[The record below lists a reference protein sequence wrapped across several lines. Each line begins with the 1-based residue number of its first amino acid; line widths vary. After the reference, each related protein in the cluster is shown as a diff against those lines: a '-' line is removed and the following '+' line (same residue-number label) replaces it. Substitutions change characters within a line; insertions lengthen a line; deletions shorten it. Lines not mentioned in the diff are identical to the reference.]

1 MLDQKLKTNDQQL
14 LLPALYIVSTPIG
27 NLSDITLRA
36 LEVLKQVD
44 LIACEDTRH
53 TGLLLNHYNIKN
65 RLTSFYE
72 YNKKERTPEII
83 STLKQGKSVALVSDA
98 GTPGISDPGYYLI
111 REAIRENLS
120 VVPIPGPSALLS
132 ALVVS
137 GLASDRF
144 AFEGFLQKREGRK
157 RKKLETLKDEP
168 RTMVFYD
175 SPHRIIDSLKGILEI
190 LGDRRIVLVR
200 ELTKKFETVLRGK
213 VSEIIAQIEKKQLKG
228 EIVLVVEGKELKE
241 NHEISQIRKPLN
253 TQKTQKIKNQ

>member
-1 MLDQKLKTNDQQL
+1 MSDQKLKTNDQQL
-14 LLPALYIVSTPIG
+14 LSSGLYIVSTPIG
-27 NLSDITLRA
+27 NLGDITLRA
-36 LEVLKQVD
+36 LDVLKKVD

-83 STLKQGKSVALVSDA
+83 SILKQGKSVALVSDA

-120 VVPIPGPSALLS
+120 VIPIPGPSALLS

-157 RKKLETLKDEP
+157 RKKLESLKTEP

-175 SPHRIIDSLKGILEI
+175 SPYRVIDSLKDMLEI
-190 LGDRRIVLVR
+190 LGDRYIVLVR
-200 ELTKKFETVLRGK
+200 ELTKKFETVMRGK
-213 VSEIIAQIEKKQLKG
+213 ISEIINEIENKKIKG
-228 EIVLVVEGKELKE
+228 EIVLIVDGIHRGKDH
-241 NHEISQIRKPLN
+241 HE
-253 TQKTQKIKNQ
+253 